1 MGSTPARH
9 TTPKT
14 PQNKAKTPYI
24 PDFSD
29 LPPISSPAPINAH
42 FGRLTRPK
50 CQKMSTHPPAD
61 SRRPSRRMPCRIVWP
76 TSPPSPSPGAVESVA
91 PVPAIE
97 RDDALKYALGANAIH
112 GQRRS
117 PADKRRCV
125 ELALKEFPGLT
136 NEVIA
141 DMCAVDPKTVASVS
155 GSSGISRPEK
165 LIGKDG
171 RQYPASRRTS
181 NPTTPA
187 RIAPESFAPSAP
199 SPPLAKLPAR
209 AHEKPRRLW

>member
-1 MGSTPARH
+1 M
-9 TTPKT
+9 
-14 PQNKAKTPYI
+14 
-24 PDFSD
+24 
-29 LPPISSPAPINAH
+29 LP
-42 FGRLTRPK
+42 GGK
-50 CQKMSTHPPAD
+50 
-61 SRRPSRRMPCRIVWP
+61 
-76 TSPPSPSPGAVESVA
+76 
-91 PVPAIE
+91 
-97 RDDALKYALGANAIH
+97 DDALWYAMGANAIH

-171 RQYPASRRTS
+171 KQYPATRRASRPS
-181 NPTTPA
+181 TPDEEEA
-187 RIAPESFAPSAP
+187 GSGQAGGRGSKMGAGV
-199 SPPLAKLPAR
+199 R
-209 AHEKPRRLW
+209 A